1 MSWDAGWVS
10 VVIAVVFGVAA
21 LAMTRRYGARR
32 GRLAIEWAVNPL
44 VSSTTVDLD
53 VSFQGTIV
61 SDPHV
66 LTVAIRNIGAIDI
79 SSKAFDAE
87 QPLALGIDGL
97 EGSTVRIVAVGSD
110 NAHAA
115 MVGAQPTVLLPPQLI
130 KRGNRLTITVVTD
143 GRVSSLTYS
152 DVLEN
157 VDVEIAGAT
166 SRGTAD
172 RARTDRLRARPEFW
186 AAVAIIALGAW
197 INIHRSFV
205 PDVGLYYWN
214 VPFALSGMTIVGLLV
229 VAIIYVVR
237 AVTRRLRR

>member
-21 LAMTRRYGARR
+21 LAMTRRYGVRR

-79 SSKAFDAE
+79 SSRAFDAE

-143 GRVSSLTYS
+143 GMVASLKYG

-157 VDVEIAGAT
+157 VDVEVAGAA
-166 SRGTAD
+166 SHGTAD
-172 RARTDRLRARPEFW
+172 RPRPGFRT
-186 AAVAIIALGAW
+186 AVMAIALGAF
-197 INIHRSFV
+197 INFQLTLLL
-205 PDVGLYYWN
+205 DA
-214 VPFALSGMTIVGLLV
+214 ALIDWTVAATVSGATFVGLLA
-229 VAIIYVVR
+229 VAITYVTR
-237 AVTRRLRR
+237 TTTRRLRR